1 MANKTKLRLN
11 QISGSLGARAGG
23 NGTQNAFTFAAGA
36 DNAIYINMD
45 TRNTNLLSL
54 GSANVGI
61 ALDGAIS
68 GTKIALGA
76 GNLLTQAAGI
86 ADDDFL
92 RIDGTT
98 IEGRSAAEVL
108 SDIEGC
114 EFVCADANDY
124 VAKVSGARTF
134 DRIVLFDILEHMELD
149 DAIQLLKGLRSILS
163 KGGKVLLRMPNVSS
177 PWGQRMFYGSFDHVT
192 PYTPDRVKE
201 LAFMTGY
208 TCLNVVGQT
217 TGKWR
222 KRVLENALHGIL
234 NRVLTYHPQI
244 WQANLLCVFELK
256 NKED

>member
-1 MANKTKLRLN
+1 MTYKDEKAEVYKGHRERSATEIKKKHLR
-11 QISGSLGARAGG
+11 QFD
-23 NGTQNAFTFAAGA
+23 QEF
-36 DNAIYINMD
+36 
-45 TRNTNLLSL
+45 LSL
-54 GSANVGI
+54 TGANVAMSVLEIGC
-61 ALDGAIS
+61 
-68 GTKIALGA
+68 GA
-76 GNLLTQAAGI
+76 GQ
-86 ADDDFL
+86 FL
-92 RIDGTT
+92 RYLKARGFSDTVGVDYD
-98 IEGRSAAEVL
+98 ENLAEVL

-114 EFVCADANDY
+114 AFVCADANDY

>member
-1 MANKTKLRLN
+1 MSVLE
-11 QISGSLGARAGG
+11 IGC
-23 NGTQNAFTFAAGA
+23 
-36 DNAIYINMD
+36 
-45 TRNTNLLSL
+45 
-54 GSANVGI
+54 
-61 ALDGAIS
+61 
-68 GTKIALGA
+68 GA
-76 GNLLTQAAGI
+76 GQ
-86 ADDDFL
+86 FL
-92 RIDGTT
+92 RYLKARGFSDTVGVDYD
-98 IEGRSAAEVL
+98 ENLAEVL